1 MANLRTFVLSVSV
14 ALGTVTAL
22 SGVAAADVQNIV
34 LVHGG
39 NVDGST
45 WREVYDRLIARDFNV
60 TITQLPM
67 TSVADDV
74 AAVQRSLD
82 VQDGPVLLVGHSYGG
97 VVITEAGID
106 PDVKGLVYVTAFQP
120 DTGES
125 GGDLLASV
133 ASDFTPDKLTV
144 TDDGFFLV
152 NDDAFVSLAGNGLSE
167 EDALFVARSQSWAN
181 AANLAHKVVFAAWNE
196 KPSWMTVATEDL
208 LISPELQ
215 RSMAERAG
223 STIIEIENGHMLPM
237 TSPDEVAEV
246 IAQAAAAVE

>member
-1 MANLRTFVLSVSV
+1 MINIQTLLLSGSI
-14 ALGTVTAL
+14 ALGAMMGLPGAATAE
-22 SGVAAADVQNIV
+22 VQNIV

-39 NVDGST
+39 NVNGST
-45 WREVYDRLIARDFNV
+45 WREVYDRLIARDFHV
-60 TITQLPM
+60 TITDLPM
-67 TSVADDV
+67 TSVEDDV

-120 DTGES
+120 AIGES
-125 GGDLLASV
+125 GSDLLASV
-133 ASDFTPDKLTV
+133 ASDFTQDKLTI

-152 NDDAFVSLAGNGLSE
+152 NDDTFLSLAGNGLSE
-167 EDALFVARSQSWAN
+167 EDALFVARSQAWAN
-181 AANLAHKVVFAAWNE
+181 TANLAHKAVFAAWND
-196 KPSWMTVATEDL
+196 KPSWMTVATEDR

-215 RSMAERAG
+215 RRMAERAG

-237 TSPDEVAEV
+237 TSPDQVADV
-246 IAQAAAAVE
+246 IAQAAEAVE